1 MALSPEQIKE
11 AFNLFD
17 ADGSGAVDLE
27 EMSLAMKGLGFE
39 IPKNELLEMVKAIDK
54 DGNSLIEF
62 DEFEKM
68 VTEKMSQRDSPQ
80 EVLKAFN
87 LFDLD
92 KTGFVT
98 VQNMIDV
105 TRMLGETTGPDVLKD
120 FIKEADTD
128 KDGKLSFKEWEA
140 VMTAMKGK

>member
-27 EMSLAMKGLGFE
+27 EMTLAMKGLGFD
-39 IPKNELLEMVKAIDK
+39 IPKNELLDMVKAIDK

-68 VTEKMSQRDSPQ
+68 VTEKMTQRDSPQ

-92 KTGFVT
+92 KSGFVT

-105 TRMLGETTGPDVLKD
+105 TRMLGETTGADVLKD

-140 VMTAMKGK
+140 VMNAMKGK